1 MDLVKLTGA
10 QHQFFDDNGY
20 LVVPDVL
27 STEMIDKLTQ
37 VSDRLIES
45 FDANGAYVQRRPGIV
60 QEPDFHP
67 LLTQS
72 PTVPLVAQ
80 LLSPNIQLHTTAIIY
95 KFPEPADEEVV
106 NQRGWHRD
114 SGLAV
119 DLRHKNVPR
128 VSIKVGYCLTDF
140 KQSHSGFT
148 LFASGSHLIDTPL
161 PIPKGEVDPVGT
173 IELCLNAGDAF
184 LFENRI
190 FHTSAPNLT
199 DRVSK
204 VIIFGYAYRWMGG
217 SHKAMSLV
225 QPDDAVLAQV
235 DDVAKQLL
243 GATSDGLID
252 WAKQHD
258 VFPEP
263 TPWVMEI

>member
-184 LFENRI
+184 LFENRL

>member
-1 MDLVKLTGA
+1 MDLVKLTEA
-10 QHQFFDDNGY
+10 QRQFFDDNGY

-27 STEMIDKLTQ
+27 STEMVDKLTQ

-184 LFENRI
+184 LFENRL

>member
-1 MDLVKLTGA
+1 MDFVKLTGT
-10 QHQFFDDNGY
+10 QREFFDEHGY

-27 STEMIDKLTQ
+27 STEIIDKLTQ
-37 VSDRLIES
+37 VSDRMIES
-45 FDANGAYVQRRPGIV
+45 FDADGAYVQRRPGIV
-60 QEPDFHP
+60 EEPDFHP

-72 PTVPLVAQ
+72 PTVPLIAQ

-95 KFPEPADEEVV
+95 KFPEPADEEIV

-114 SGLAV
+114 SGLAE
-119 DLRHKNVPR
+119 DLKHRNVPR

-140 KQSHSGFT
+140 KQPRSGFT
-148 LFASGSHLIDTPL
+148 LLAPGTHLIDTPL

-173 IELCLNAGDAF
+173 VELRLNAGDAF

-217 SHKAMSLV
+217 SHRAMSLV
-225 QPDDAVLAQV
+225 QPDDTVLAQV

-243 GATSDGLID
+243 GGINDGLID
-252 WAKQHD
+252 WAKQYD
-258 VFPEP
+258 VFPDP
-263 TPWVMEI
+263 IPWVMEV

>member
-1 MDLVKLTGA
+1 MDFAKLTA
-10 QHQFFDDNGY
+10 VQRQFFDEHGY

-27 STEMIDKLTQ
+27 SPEMIEKLTQ
-37 VSDRLIES
+37 VSDRMIES
-45 FDANGAYVQRRPGIV
+45 FDGDGAYVQRRPGIV

-67 LLTQS
+67 LMTQS
-72 PTVPLVAQ
+72 PTVPLIAQ

-95 KFPEPADEEVV
+95 KFPEPADEETV

-114 SGLAV
+114 SGLAE
-119 DLRHKNVPR
+119 DLKHRNVPR

-140 KQSHSGFT
+140 KQPRSGFT
-148 LFASGSHLIDTPL
+148 LFAEKSHLLDTPL

-173 IELCLNAGDAF
+173 VELCLNAGDAF
-184 LFENRI
+184 LFENRL

-217 SHKAMSLV
+217 SHRAMSLV
-225 QPDDAVLAQV
+225 QPDETVLAQV

-243 GATSDGLID
+243 GGTNDGLID

-258 VFPEP
+258 VFSEP
-263 TPWVMEI
+263 IPWVMEV

>member
-184 LFENRI
+184 LFENRL

-225 QPDDAVLAQV
+225 QPDETVLAQV
-235 DDVAKQLL
+235 DDVTKQLL
-243 GATSDGLID
+243 GGTNDGLID
-252 WAKQHD
+252 WAKQYD
-258 VFPEP
+258 GFPEP

>member
-184 LFENRI
+184 LFENRL

-235 DDVAKQLL
+235 DDVARQLL

>member
-184 LFENRI
+184 LFENRL

-252 WAKQHD
+252 WAKQYD

>member
-10 QHQFFDDNGY
+10 QRQFFDDNGY

-184 LFENRI
+184 LFENRL

-225 QPDDAVLAQV
+225 QPDETVLAQV
-235 DDVAKQLL
+235 DDVTKQLL
-243 GATSDGLID
+243 GGTSDGLID
-252 WAKQHD
+252 WAKQYD
-258 VFPEP
+258 GFPEP

>member
-1 MDLVKLTGA
+1 MDFVKLTGA
-10 QHQFFDDNGY
+10 QRQFFDDNGY

-27 STEMIDKLTQ
+27 LPEMIDKLTQ

-45 FDANGAYVQRRPGIV
+45 FDADGAYVQRRPGIV

-67 LLTQS
+67 LMTQS

-95 KFPEPADEEVV
+95 KFPEPADEEIA

-119 DLRHKNVPR
+119 DLCHKNVPR

-140 KQSHSGFT
+140 KQPRSGFT
-148 LFASGSHLIDTPL
+148 LFASGSHLINTPL

-173 IELCLNAGDAF
+173 IELRLNAGDAF
-184 LFENRI
+184 LFENRL

-225 QPDDAVLAQV
+225 QPDETVLAQV
-235 DDVAKQLL
+235 DDATKQLL
-243 GATSDGLID
+243 GGTSDGLID

-258 VFPEP
+258 GFPEP
-263 TPWVMEI
+263 TPWVMEV

>member
-10 QHQFFDDNGY
+10 QRQFFDDNGY

-184 LFENRI
+184 LFENRL

>member
-1 MDLVKLTGA
+1 MDFVKLTGA
-10 QHQFFDDNGY
+10 QRQYFDENGY

-27 STEMIDKLTQ
+27 SPEMIDKLTQ

-45 FDANGAYVQRRPGIV
+45 FDGDGAYVQRRPGIV

-67 LLTQS
+67 LVTQS

-80 LLSPNIQLHTTAIIY
+80 LLTPNIQLHTTAIIY
-95 KFPEPADEEVV
+95 KFPEPADEETA

-114 SGLAV
+114 SGLAE
-119 DLRHKNVPR
+119 DLRHSNLPR
-128 VSIKVGYCLTDF
+128 VSIKIGYCLTDF
-140 KQSHSGFT
+140 KQPRSGFT
-148 LFASGSHLIDTPL
+148 LFARGSHLIDTPL
-161 PIPKGEVDPVGT
+161 PIPKGEADR
-173 IELCLNAGDAF
+173 L
-184 LFENRI
+184 

-204 VIIFGYAYRWMGG
+204 VVIFGYAYRWMGG
-217 SHKAMSLV
+217 AHRAMSLV
-225 QPDDAVLAQV
+225 QPDETILAQV

-258 VFPEP
+258 IFPEP
-263 TPWVMEI
+263 TPWVMEV

>member
-184 LFENRI
+184 LFENRL

-243 GATSDGLID
+243 GGTSDGLID

>member
-10 QHQFFDDNGY
+10 QRQFFDDNGY

-37 VSDRLIES
+37 VSNRLIES

-72 PTVPLVAQ
+72 PTLPLVAQ

-140 KQSHSGFT
+140 KQSRSGFT

-184 LFENRI
+184 LFENRL

>member
-1 MDLVKLTGA
+1 MDFVKLTAA
-10 QHQFFDDNGY
+10 QRQFFDENGY

-27 STEMIDKLTQ
+27 SPEMIDRLTK

-95 KFPEPADEEVV
+95 KFPEPADEEIVK
-106 NQRGWHRD
+106 QRGWHRD
-114 SGLAV
+114 SGLSE
-119 DLRHKNVPR
+119 DLKHRNLPR

-140 KQSHSGFT
+140 KQPRSGFT

-184 LFENRI
+184 LFENRL
-190 FHTSAPNLT
+190 FHTSASNLI
-199 DRVSK
+199 DRASK
-204 VIIFGYAYRWMGG
+204 VVIFGYAYRWMGG
-217 SHKAMSLV
+217 AHRAMKLV
-225 QPDDAVLAQV
+225 QPDDTVLEQV

-243 GATSDGLID
+243 GGTNDGLID
-252 WAKQHD
+252 WAKQHNI
-258 VFPEP
+258 FPEP
-263 TPWVMEI
+263 MPWVMEV

>member
-1 MDLVKLTGA
+1 MDFVKLTAA
-10 QHQFFDDNGY
+10 QRQFFDENGY

-27 STEMIDKLTQ
+27 SPGMIDRLTK

-95 KFPEPADEEVV
+95 KFPEPADEEIV

-114 SGLAV
+114 SGLAE
-119 DLRHKNVPR
+119 DLKHKNVPR

-140 KQSHSGFT
+140 KQPRSGFT
-148 LFASGSHLIDTPL
+148 LFASGSHLINTPL

-184 LFENRI
+184 LFENRL
-190 FHTSAPNLT
+190 FHTSAPNLI

-204 VIIFGYAYRWMGG
+204 VLIFGYAYRWMGG
-217 SHKAMSLV
+217 AHRAMKLV
-225 QPDDAVLAQV
+225 QPDDTVLEQV
-235 DDVAKQLL
+235 DDVVKQLL
-243 GATSDGLID
+243 GGTNDGLID

-258 VFPEP
+258 IFPEP
-263 TPWVMEI
+263 IPWVMEV

>member
-1 MDLVKLTGA
+1 MDFVMLTAA
-10 QHQFFDDNGY
+10 QRQFFDENGY

-27 STEMIDKLTQ
+27 SPEMIDRLTK

-60 QEPDFHP
+60 QEPDFHL

-95 KFPEPADEEVV
+95 KFPEPADEEIV

-114 SGLAV
+114 SGLAE
-119 DLRHKNVPR
+119 DLKHKNVPR

-140 KQSHSGFT
+140 KQPRSGFT

-173 IELCLNAGDAF
+173 VELRLNPGDAF

-190 FHTSAPNLT
+190 FHTSAPNLI

-204 VIIFGYAYRWMGG
+204 VVIFGYAYRWMGG
-217 SHKAMSLV
+217 AHRAMSLV
-225 QPDDAVLAQV
+225 QPDDTVLAQV

-243 GATSDGLID
+243 GETNDGLID
-252 WAKQHD
+252 
-258 VFPEP
+258 
-263 TPWVMEI
+263 

>member
-10 QHQFFDDNGY
+10 QRQFFDDNGY

-140 KQSHSGFT
+140 KQSRSGFT

-184 LFENRI
+184 LFENRL

-258 VFPEP
+258 VFPES

>member
-140 KQSHSGFT
+140 KQSRSGFT

-184 LFENRI
+184 LFENRL

>member
-1 MDLVKLTGA
+1 MDLVKLTEA
-10 QHQFFDDNGY
+10 QRQFFDDNGY

-27 STEMIDKLTQ
+27 STEMVDKLTQ

-184 LFENRI
+184 LFENRL

-204 VIIFGYAYRWMGG
+204 VIIFGYAYCWMGG

>member
-10 QHQFFDDNGY
+10 QRQFFDDNGY

-140 KQSHSGFT
+140 KQSRSGFT

-184 LFENRI
+184 LFENRL

-199 DRVSK
+199 DCVSK